1 MRGRKMKQIDMARVM
16 ELNAEGKNIVQ
27 IASEL
32 GVAYGTLASALKREG
47 VELKKWKKSEKLM
60 GGLIEVS
67 EFDRVVIESYQS
79 GMTLRQAG
87 AVHGVSGE
95 RVRQILVKNGEE
107 KRNKRESSLPLERVI
122 EKVGEGLSR
131 EELARFFGVSIQV
144 LSLFLR
150 DNEIEVERANKSAL
164 WERIEEIKEDYRAG
178 MPMWDMAE
186 KYGQTS
192 YGGIA
197 RLMDLEGEPRRGVL
211 IKDSELP
218 VEEIREKYAAGAT
231 LASLAREYGVCIPTL
246 RKRLPDDEVRSRRK
260 EVLTSEEVRRRHE
273 GGESITAI
281 ARACGV
287 SRDLIKNRL
296 RCGN

>member
-1 MRGRKMKQIDMARVM
+1 MNQIWGHGVTQQHPTEEAHMRGRKMKQIDMARVM
-16 ELNAEGKNIVQ
+16 EMNAEGKNIVQ

-60 GGLIEVS
+60 GGLIEMS

-150 DNEIEVERANKSAL
+150 DNEIDVERANKSAL

-218 VEEIREKYAAGAT
+218 VEEIREKYAAGAS

-260 EVLTSEEVRRRHE
+260 RS
-273 GGESITAI
+273 
-281 ARACGV
+281 
-287 SRDLIKNRL
+287 
-296 RCGN
+296 

>member
-32 GVAYGTLASALKREG
+32 GVAYGTLASALKREC

-150 DNEIEVERANKSAL
+150 DNEIDVERANKSAL

-186 KYGQTS
+186 KYGQAS